1 MNLDGLKRWGQQRP
15 LRPEVAAAM
24 RNPAEYDPFS
34 TNMSSSP
41 LDEATS
47 GLAASL
53 KAMPDEIYFFGS
65 GRLAHQ
71 IALAGALKGQ
81 ANREV
86 WASATSRSE
95 ILAGATRHLPV
106 DRNGQAIFEAT
117 PSPTLLSRPLVN
129 GESGAIDANA
139 HPVEQHFDLS
149 HAVGILDLPE
159 YSLASLEAH
168 AFGAPTLGIAVI
180 KRDFRFAEPLPT
192 ADPKMPNLNASES
205 LVFAAAKALA
215 SHIELAKSEYARLEN
230 FKSQVKQLCDELGD
244 IDFVTPSNSVPHLIS
259 FSVLYAQ
266 GEELARE
273 YERHGF
279 QVESGSACA
288 ASRYEPS
295 HVLVAMGRLTQ
306 GNVRL
311 HVPFDAT
318 DKDLKEFLEITPAVI
333 KKVRE
338 L

>member
-1 MNLDGLKRWGQQRP
+1 MC
-15 LRPEVAAAM
+15 
-24 RNPAEYDPFS
+24 
-34 TNMSSSP
+34 SSD
-41 LDEATS
+41 LE
-47 GLAASL
+47 
-53 KAMPDEIYFFGS
+53 
-65 GRLAHQ
+65 
-71 IALAGALKGQ
+71 
-81 ANREV
+81 
-86 WASATSRSE
+86 
-95 ILAGATRHLPV
+95 
-106 DRNGQAIFEAT
+106 
-117 PSPTLLSRPLVN
+117 LV
-129 GESGAIDANA
+129 
-139 HPVEQHFDLS
+139 
-149 HAVGILDLPE
+149 
-159 YSLASLEAH
+159 
-168 AFGAPTLGIAVI
+168 
-180 KRDFRFAEPLPT
+180 
-192 ADPKMPNLNASES
+192 
-205 LVFAAAKALA
+205 
-215 SHIELAKSEYARLEN
+215 KSEYERLEN
-230 FKSQVKQLCDELGD
+230 FKLQVKQLCDELGD